1 MNNRKKFI
9 SCLLG
14 AILLWPAAASAQ
26 DVAHNGFRTWSGA
39 DSLDI
44 RYGRGVSLVDF
55 NGDGLLD
62 MFIASDLG
70 LTRVF
75 ENLGEMRFRD
85 VTFDLG
91 LNLGGRGMLG
101 VWADYDND
109 RRLDLFTAST
119 TICRMFRQMD
129 AGYFDD
135 RTKALRISGQAR
147 VTAALWADVDLDG
160 FVDLYL
166 ARFDSTN
173 VFYRNQQGEQFI
185 DVIGYTGA
193 NDPYTKA
200 MGGAF
205 ADIDNDGDPD
215 LYLVHD
221 NFEPSRLY
229 INDGKGN
236 FRQRAEAAG
245 VDYRSHSMGAVF
257 GDFDNDGFLDLYTSN
272 IDTNYIFFN
281 NQDGT
286 FSNTTEF
293 SGVGNRGMAWSTSL
307 LDFDNDGLLDIY
319 VANTSSFAPKSDNK
333 LFRNLG
339 GRRFE
344 DVTEQA
350 GVSSWEEGYGCAT
363 GDLNND
369 GFMDIVLTND
379 QNSGALEIYLNNG
392 GEGNY
397 LQFELEGVRSNVAAI
412 GARVT
417 LYAGGGMQIR
427 EVSGGS
433 GWLSQD
439 SPVQH
444 FGLGRLEQA
453 DSVVVRWP
461 SGTRDVLHNIA
472 ANQRL
477 RLVEGMTLAV
487 RNKQNTQAPDDF
499 RLVHVNPNPFR
510 PGKHGQVLL
519 QFNRDIRPDAEITIY
534 DILGRPV
541 RVLHRSGEPAAGSLL
556 RWDGRNE
563 QGNLMPS
570 GLYFIQVRAGGIGR
584 VRKMALIR

>member
-1 MNNRKKFI
+1 MSEGMKKIVFQTV
-9 SCLLG
+9 LLVSV
-14 AILLWPAAASAQ
+14 LQPAFARQ
-26 DVAHNGFRTWSGA
+26 VTHNGFRLWEEA
-39 DSLDI
+39 NSLDV

-55 NGDGLLD
+55 NADGRLD
-62 MFIASDLG
+62 MFIASDAG

-75 ENLGEMRFRD
+75 ENLGDMRFRD
-85 VTFDLG
+85 VTFELG

-119 TICRMFRQMD
+119 AVCRMFRQMEQ
-129 AGYFDD
+129 GYFDE
-135 RTKALRISGQAR
+135 RTAALNISGQAR

-166 ARFDSTN
+166 ARFDSSN
-173 VFYRNQQGEQFI
+173 VFYRSQEGKKFI

-221 NFEPSRLY
+221 NFEPARLY
-229 INDGKGN
+229 INDGTGT

-350 GVSSWEEGYGCAT
+350 GVSSWEDGYGCAT

-379 QNSGALEIYLNNG
+379 QDSDALEIYINNG

-397 LQFELEGVRSNVAAI
+397 LQFELQGTRSNGAAI
-412 GARVT
+412 GARVSVF
-417 LYAGGGMQIR
+417 AGGTLQIR

-439 SPVQH
+439 SPVLH
-444 FGLGRLEQA
+444 FGLGSSTQA
-453 DSVVVRWP
+453 DSVVFRWP
-461 SGTRDVLHNIA
+461 SGLHEVLYDVR
-472 ANQRL
+472 ANQRM
-477 RLVEGMTLAV
+477 RIVEGNILSV
-487 RNKQNTQAPDDF
+487 NAPQQGGPEAF
-499 RLVHVNPNPFR
+499 RLAHLSPNPFR
-510 PGKHGQVLL
+510 PGQHGEIVL
-519 QFNRDIRPDAEITIY
+519 QFNSVPPPQTDIIVY

-541 RVLHRSGEPAAGSLL
+541 RELHRSGSSAAGRVLH
-556 RWDGRNE
+556 WDGRNDRGE
-563 QGNLMPS
+563 LMPT
-570 GLYFIQVRAGGIGR
+570 GLYFIQIRTAASSR
-584 VRKMALIR
+584 VTKMALIR